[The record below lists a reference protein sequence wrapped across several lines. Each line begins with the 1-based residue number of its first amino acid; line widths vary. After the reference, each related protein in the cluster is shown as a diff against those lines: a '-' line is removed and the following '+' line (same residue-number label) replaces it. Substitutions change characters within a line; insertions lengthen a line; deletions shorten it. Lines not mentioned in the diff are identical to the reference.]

1 MGFSRQEY
9 WSGMPLPSPWALLE
23 MTIKTLAVNEENK
36 LYFRVMLGVQKIV
49 KIIQSILMC
58 PLSGLLWY

>member
-1 MGFSRQEY
+1 M
-9 WSGMPLPSPWALLE
+9 LPETLTWALLE

-36 LYFRVMLGVQKIV
+36 LYFRVMLGVQKTV
-49 KIIQSILMC
+49 KIIQSILIC